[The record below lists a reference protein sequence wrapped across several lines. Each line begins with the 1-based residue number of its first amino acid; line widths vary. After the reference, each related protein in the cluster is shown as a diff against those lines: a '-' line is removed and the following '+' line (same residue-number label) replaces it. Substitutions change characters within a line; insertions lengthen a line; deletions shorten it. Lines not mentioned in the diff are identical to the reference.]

1 MNLLNQ
7 IDVIRQLKSHL
18 NRSKYKNEE
27 TYIYTQNLLNLLLQ
41 SQASPKIL
49 IIGGGVAN
57 FTEVVT

>member
-27 TYIYTQNLLNLLLQ
+27 TYIYTYDNSNNYKL
-41 SQASPKIL
+41 
-49 IIGGGVAN
+49 
-57 FTEVVT
+57 